1 MRRHAARYGWALS
14 DAYREE
20 IRKLRALP
28 SDLPAPALLWTVDD
42 DIADVRWVI
51 LCLEYVDGSP
61 PRRPW
66 QLDELRLIT
75 DALARI
81 APLVAEAPRSIDAW
95 LATLWLY
102 FATSMELPVPEHS
115 PHLGDHQLWY
125 ADATGDWLHHRLGIC

>member
-51 LCLEYVDGSP
+51 LCFKYIDGRLRVDPGS
-61 PRRPW
+61 W
-66 QLDELRLIT
+66 T
-75 DALARI
+75 NCA
-81 APLVAEAPRSIDAW
+81 
-95 LATLWLY
+95 
-102 FATSMELPVPEHS
+102 
-115 PHLGDHQLWY
+115 
-125 ADATGDWLHHRLGIC
+125 